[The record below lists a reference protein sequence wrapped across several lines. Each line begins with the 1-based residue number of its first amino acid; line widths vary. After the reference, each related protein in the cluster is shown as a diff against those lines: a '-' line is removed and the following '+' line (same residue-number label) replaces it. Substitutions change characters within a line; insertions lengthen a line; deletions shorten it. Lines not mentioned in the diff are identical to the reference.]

1 MLTYYGLRI
10 GLVLA
15 AIVPLRIGY
24 WICSLIGNIAF
35 YANGP
40 TRRAVQDNLRHVLGP
55 GASRRQINKL
65 GRRACRHTVKNY
77 YELLC
82 IPRFSKADLEK
93 RISISGVQHIE
104 DALRQG
110 NG

>member
-1 MLTYYGLRI
+1 MLTYYSLRL

-15 AIVPLRIGY
+15 AIIPLRVGY

-35 YANGP
+35 YCNASA
-40 TRRAVQDNLRHVLGP
+40 RQAVQDNLRHVLGP
-55 GASRRQINKL
+55 SASRRRINKL
-65 GRRACRHTVKNY
+65 ARSVCRNTVKNY

-93 RISISGVQHIE
+93 RITISGAEQI
-104 DALRQG
+104 
-110 NG
+110 